1 MIKKELLAYS
11 LLVIQPIFMASN
23 LVVARGGVEY
33 IPPIS
38 LAFWRWLT
46 VFLILLIFNYTIFSK
61 KKIIL
66 KEYKKLF
73 FLGFMGCGV
82 CGAFPFIAGQT
93 TTIINM
99 GIIYTSSP
107 IFIILISYFFFK
119 EKMSLLKIIG
129 LISCLLGVIIIIIKG
144 DYLALI
150 ELMFTKGDLWML
162 GASIGWALYSIFLF
176 YWKSSLKVFERFTL
190 ISLFGALSLLP
201 FYLTEEIFI
210 KSTTFD
216 TNFIIWVIF
225 AAVSPGLI
233 AFSLY
238 TYAQRYLGATTTGFT
253 LYLFTVYG
261 AFYGILFFGENLKT
275 FHVYGTVLV
284 FLGVYLVKYK
294 KKMYKKISMII
305 LNSAIALTVIY
316 LVVVIVIFLSQR
328 KLMYHPN
335 ENNYLEEN
343 QLNHKIEKVYIN
355 SDFKLLGW
363 HHVKNKKF
371 KTLLFFHGNAGNLQN
386 RIYKLNDISKLD
398 LNYLIIAYRGFSGNK
413 GEPNEIGLYK
423 DSESAKKWL
432 NNIGVSDK
440 DIILYGESLGTA
452 VAVDLASKHNF
463 AGIILESPFTS
474 MVKLSK
480 IYYPYLP
487 VKILL
492 KDKYESIKKIDK
504 INFPKMV
511 MHGDKDKIVPFSMGK
526 EMFEKFS
533 EPKLSYF
540 RKGDDHMMEFD
551 EELLEKIKNF
561 LKII

>member
-1 MIKKELLAYS
+1 
-11 LLVIQPIFMASN
+11 
-23 LVVARGGVEY
+23 
-33 IPPIS
+33 
-38 LAFWRWLT
+38 
-46 VFLILLIFNYTIFSK
+46 
-61 KKIIL
+61 
-66 KEYKKLF
+66 
-73 FLGFMGCGV
+73 
-82 CGAFPFIAGQT
+82 
-93 TTIINM
+93 
-99 GIIYTSSP
+99 
-107 IFIILISYFFFK
+107 
-119 EKMSLLKIIG
+119 
-129 LISCLLGVIIIIIKG
+129 
-144 DYLALI
+144 
-150 ELMFTKGDLWML
+150 
-162 GASIGWALYSIFLF
+162 
-176 YWKSSLKVFERFTL
+176 
-190 ISLFGALSLLP
+190 
-201 FYLTEEIFI
+201 
-210 KSTTFD
+210 
-216 TNFIIWVIF
+216 
-225 AAVSPGLI
+225 
-233 AFSLY
+233 
-238 TYAQRYLGATTTGFT
+238 
-253 LYLFTVYG
+253 
-261 AFYGILFFGENLKT
+261 
-275 FHVYGTVLV
+275 
-284 FLGVYLVKYK
+284 
-294 KKMYKKISMII
+294 MYKKISMII

-363 HHVKNKKF
+363 HHLKNKKF

-423 DSESAKKWL
+423 DSEVAKKWL

-540 RKGDDHMMEFD
+540 RKDDDHMMEFD